1 LIYFH
6 IEGVGFII
14 DHQEKL
20 TDWLNTVIV
29 KEGKELEELNY
40 IFCSDDYLL
49 KINQDYLDHDY
60 YTDIITFPYSYQPI
74 KSDIYISVDRVKE
87 NAIKHQ
93 VPYIVEL
100 YRVMV
105 HGLLH
110 MAGYDD
116 HSDEEVKEM
125 RHKEDDYLSILLYK
139 DLK

>member
-1 LIYFH
+1 MIYIH
-6 IEGVGFII
+6 IEGVGFTI

-116 HSDEEVKEM
+116 HSDEDVKVM
-125 RHKEDDYLSILLYK
+125 RQKEDDYLSILLHK